1 MLELP
6 QFSTMLQANGLARRA
21 LGWAQTPLRTR
32 VRDSFCVVGWS
43 GASWV
48 GRREGSSQ
56 SGHLAGF
63 TNTSFLEQAECKV
76 SNVS

>member
-6 QFSTMLQANGLARRA
+6 QFSTMLQANELARRA
-21 LGWAQTPLRTR
+21 LGWAQTPLRTH

-56 SGHLAGF
+56 TSRWSYKHIIPGASGMQSL
-63 TNTSFLEQAECKV
+63 
-76 SNVS
+76 

>member
-6 QFSTMLQANGLARRA
+6 QFSTMLQANELARRA

-32 VRDSFCVVGWS
+32 VRGSFCVVDWS
-43 GASWV
+43 DASWA

-56 SGHLAGF
+56 SGHLAGVI
-63 TNTSFLEQAECKV
+63 NTSFLEQAEFKV
-76 SNVS
+76 SNVN